1 MKTYRIVFV
10 SCSEIAPD
18 LFVNLCVGQHTAFV
32 GGQQQE
38 NPIFFCGKLNLLAI
52 PKDLSSAWKDLKTR
66 ERHHRFLINLEFFYL
81 RVVFEDRQDLLQNF
95 RISFVQLQNHDS
107 SDDITAFPLSLRVA
121 FSRSKVSL
129 LTTCSIRQASRS
141 AVTGSTPAATS
152 ISVKKRCFS

>member
-1 MKTYRIVFV
+1 MAV
-10 SCSEIAPD
+10 SAAA
-18 LFVNLCVGQHTAFV
+18 VA
-32 GGQQQE
+32 
-38 NPIFFCGKLNLLAI
+38 KAAAMLLTNE
-52 PKDLSSAWKDLKTR
+52 KTR
-66 ERHHRFLINLEFFYL
+66 KGLGWILVAIFSPVILLIALLCSLGSGGAEHM
-81 RVVFEDRQDLLQNF
+81 LQNF